1 MSDSLGQCSICKK
14 EYTSTYVEAKPGV
27 RLYVCATCLEIS
39 KENFIW
45 VCTNCGK
52 SHSRPKKLVLSR
64 LAFSGI
70 KNAQLLGEGIP
81 LIQGIDICIE
91 CDPEGIREYVM
102 ENTPGFEPVPA

>member
-14 EYTSTYVEAKPGV
+14 EYTTTHVEAKPGV
-27 RLYVCATCLEIS
+27 QLYVCANCLE
-39 KENFIW
+39 KAKDNFIW

-52 SHSRPKKLVLSR
+52 SHSRPKKLIFSR
-64 LAFSGI
+64 LAFSGLE
-70 KNAQLLGEGIP
+70 NAHLLSEGVP

-102 ENTPGFEPVPA
+102 ANTPEYETLPV